1 MSSVL
6 HTIKRIILWSYGRT
20 TWQYDVLCALIVAFV
35 FLTPKTWFEQGKL
48 DGRGLHQNG
57 FMAAERLF
65 LRPEVLG
72 PNPDAQAVERGVQ
85 RVTGRP
91 GLKVR
96 SWRALRTE
104 DGQIAVYEV
113 DIE

>member
-1 MSSVL
+1 MSNVL
-6 HTIKRIILWSYGRT
+6 RTLKSIILWSYGRT
-20 TWQYDVLCALIVAFV
+20 TWQYDVLCVLIVAFV
-35 FLTPKTWFEQGKL
+35 FLTPKTWFEQSKL
-48 DGRGLHQNG
+48 DAVRLHQNG
-57 FMAAERLF
+57 FMAAEKLL
-65 LRPEVLG
+65 LRPDVLG

-85 RVTGRP
+85 RLTGRP
-91 GLKVR
+91 DLKVK

>member
-6 HTIKRIILWSYGRT
+6 RTIKSIIFWSYGRT

-35 FLTPKTWFEQGKL
+35 FLTPISWFAQGKL
-48 DGRGLHQNG
+48 EGRGLHQNG
-57 FMAAERLF
+57 FMAAEKLF
-65 LRPEVLG
+65 LSPDVLG
-72 PNPDAQAVERGVQ
+72 QNPDTKAVEQGVQ

-91 GLKVR
+91 DLRVK

-104 DGQIAVYEV
+104 EGRIAVYEV